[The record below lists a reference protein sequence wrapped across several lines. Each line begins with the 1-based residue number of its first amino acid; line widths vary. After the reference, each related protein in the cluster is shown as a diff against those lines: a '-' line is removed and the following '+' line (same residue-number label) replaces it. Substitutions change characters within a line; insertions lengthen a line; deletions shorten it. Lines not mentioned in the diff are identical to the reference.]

1 MKKIINIISKIS
13 IFSLIGVGLN
23 IYLIYTFL
31 SLWIHPQINDVEMI
45 FNLTVLL
52 FFEFVMVH
60 SGVFMSILGRQW
72 KAWLFFI
79 IIYGLFALAFNSI
92 VSGNQILILYGVVIL
107 NRMLPNILRKPED
120 TEKKEGIIISAIY
133 AMIYFFLFI
142 IIIYCASYVP
152 PLGLTKEFLES
163 TNFSQINTISGNFS
177 DKPYIM
183 MCFGALYYLFLTL
196 VEVIMIVRKVKKQ
209 KIQ

>member
-1 MKKIINIISKIS
+1 MKKVITIISKIS
-13 IFSLIGVGLN
+13 IFSLIGIGLN
-23 IYLIYTFL
+23 IFLIYTFVK
-31 SLWIHPQINDVEMI
+31 LWTRPQVSDIEMI
-45 FNLTVLL
+45 FNFTVLM

-60 SGVFMSILGRQW
+60 SGVFMCIIGRSW
-72 KAWLFFI
+72 KGWLFFI
-79 IIYGLFALAFNSI
+79 ILYGLFALAFNSI
-92 VSGNQILILYGVVIL
+92 VSGNQILILYSVVVL

-120 TEKKEGIIISAIY
+120 TEKKERIIISAIY
-133 AMIYFFLFI
+133 AMIYFFLFVT
-142 IIIYCASYVP
+142 IIYCASSVP
-152 PLGLTKEFLES
+152 PFGLTKEFLES
-163 TNFSQINTISGNFS
+163 ANFSEINTISGDFS